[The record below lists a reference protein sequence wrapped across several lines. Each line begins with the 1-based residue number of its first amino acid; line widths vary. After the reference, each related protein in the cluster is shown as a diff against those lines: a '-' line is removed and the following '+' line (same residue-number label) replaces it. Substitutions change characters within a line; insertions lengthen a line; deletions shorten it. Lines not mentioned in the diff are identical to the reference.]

1 MSRHV
6 VVTGAAGYIGSL
18 LVGELLRL
26 GYQVSAVD
34 TLIFGGDALLAYAKH
49 EHFHFEKGDVCEPK
63 TVLNAVHSGWKEPD
77 AVVHLAGIV
86 GFPACQAVGRQVAW
100 KYNVEAT
107 QRVFEQTAMM
117 GAKRFIFPSTYSNYA
132 LLSDGS
138 TITEETALTP
148 NSLFTET
155 KIAAERFLTHQRN
168 EDVTPII
175 FRLATLFG
183 VSPRMRFDLLINQF
197 VLDAFSR
204 RELLIYQRGYRRSF
218 VHVFDVVRGIV
229 AGLEAGTRRIEQG
242 VYNLGSEA
250 GNFSKDDI
258 VAMILERLPETNVRY
273 KDVSFGGDVRDL
285 AVSFEKIRDELDF
298 EATHSVKAGVREVL
312 MALKA
317 GYFYNP
323 QDARF
328 RNAQFIIR

>member
-1 MSRHV
+1 MSKHV

-26 GYQVSAVD
+26 GYQVSAMD
-34 TLIFGGDALLAYAKH
+34 TMIFGGDALLAYAQH
-49 EHFHFEKGDVCEPK
+49 ENFHFEKKDVCEPK
-63 TVLNAVHSGWKEPD
+63 AVLNAVHQGWKEPD

-107 QRVFEQTAMM
+107 QRVFEQAELL
-117 GAKRFIFPSTYSNYA
+117 GAKRFIFPSSYSNYA
-132 LLSDGS
+132 LLPDGS
-138 TITEETALTP
+138 VITEETALTP

-155 KIAAERFLTHQRN
+155 KIAAERFLLNQKN
-168 EDVTPII
+168 VDVKPII

-183 VSPRMRFDLLINQF
+183 LSPRMRFDLLINQF
-197 VLDAFSR
+197 VLDAFTR

-229 AGLEAGTRRIEQG
+229 AGLEAPHKRIQDG
-242 VYNLGSEA
+242 VYNLGSKE

-258 VAMILERLPETNVRY
+258 VQMILKRLPETNVRY

-285 AVSFEKIRDELDF
+285 AVSFEKIKSELDF
-298 EATHSVKAGVREVL
+298 EATYSVEEGVREVL
-312 MALKA
+312 MALKT

>member
-1 MSRHV
+1 MSKHV

-26 GYQVSAVD
+26 GYEVSAVD
-34 TLIFGGDALLAYAKH
+34 TLIFGGDSLLAYQKH
-49 EHFHFEKGDVCEPK
+49 ENFHFEKKDVCEPK
-63 TVLNAVHSGWKEPD
+63 AVLAAVNDGWKKPD

-107 QRVFEQTAMM
+107 QRVFEQTQML
-117 GAKRFIFPSTYSNYA
+117 GAKRFIFPSSYSTYA
-132 LLSDGS
+132 LLPDGS

-148 NSLFTET
+148 NSLYTET
-155 KIAAERFLTHQRN
+155 LIASERFLTNQK
-168 EDVTPII
+168 DVEATPII

-183 VSPRMRFDLLINQF
+183 LSPRMRFDMLLNQF
-197 VLDAFSR
+197 VLDAFTR

-229 AGLEAGTRRIEQG
+229 AGLEAPQKKIQKGI
-242 VYNLGSEA
+242 YNLGSEE

-258 VAMILERLPETNVRY
+258 VQMILQRLPETNVRY
-273 KDVSFGGDVRDL
+273 KDLSFGGDVRDL
-285 AVSFEKIRDELDF
+285 AVSFEKIKDELDF
-298 EATHSVKAGVREVL
+298 EATTSVNEGVREIL